1 MLTMLVHR
9 IPRGANYVCTTRDL
23 LLQALLIKKLNSAAP
38 CCREKGLQRQV
49 SDERVILPRGQFTSK
64 RSERLVRPCA
74 GAFRSFGRQKNIEE
88 RLGKEYATT
97 VLRLK
102 TA

>member
-1 MLTMLVHR
+1 MLTMLVYR

-49 SDERVILPRGQFTSK
+49 SDERVILPQGQFTSR

-74 GAFRSFGRQKNIEE
+74 GAFRSFGRQKNNTE
-88 RLGKEYATT
+88 RLQKEYEITERE
-97 VLRLK
+97 LQ
-102 TA
+102 